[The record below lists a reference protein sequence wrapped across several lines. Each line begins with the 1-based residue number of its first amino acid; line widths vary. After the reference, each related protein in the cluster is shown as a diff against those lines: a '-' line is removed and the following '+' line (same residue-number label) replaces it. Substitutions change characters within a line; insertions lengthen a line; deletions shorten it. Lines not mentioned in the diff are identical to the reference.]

1 MMLVAFDIPDDSTQL
16 AGWLERQLVGLHLGD
31 LVATLRAVH
40 GDGDG
45 RSLEE
50 VCEGKLLDAVQ
61 HGLSRLDFT
70 QLQGLLVHPAR
81 LLELQERVFLEGG
94 EHWRTVPRTEEHLRA
109 VAVGWA
115 LLPVQSSLGVATL
128 LTTKESEERT
138 GRSARPTSRLRRLA
152 AGVAAMV
159 AVAACVMM
167 LWTPRHES
175 LAWGWN
181 RPGTFVADVTAEEYL
196 DRLADRA
203 DEWSGRP
210 HDTLD
215 QLRRDLT
222 DFRRACLTL
231 LDAPHDRLP
240 PPQRDE
246 LVKRCRKWL
255 GKFDAQLTALDAG
268 GNVND
273 IRQDADKTVGSLVT
287 ALRKRFKS

>member
-1 MMLVAFDIPDDSTQL
+1 MLVAFDIPDDSTQL

-45 RSLEE
+45 RSLE
-50 VCEGKLLDAVQ
+50 VLCDGKLPDALQ
-61 HGLSRLDFT
+61 HGLRRFDFT

-94 EHWRTVPRTEEHLRA
+94 EHWRTVPRTEEHLHE
-109 VAVGWA
+109 VTGGWA
-115 LLPVQSSLGVATL
+115 LLPVPSSPSETPHN
-128 LTTKESEERT
+128 TTKKVEELT
-138 GRSARPTSRLRRLA
+138 GRSAHPPSRLRRLA
-152 AGVAAMV
+152 AGVAATIAAAVLVMV
-159 AVAACVMM
+159 W
-167 LWTPRHES
+167 WTPRHEP

-181 RPGTFVADVTAEEYL
+181 RPGTFASDVTAEEYL

-203 DEWSGRP
+203 AEWSGRP
-210 HDTLD
+210 HDTPD

-222 DFRRACLTL
+222 DFRRACLAL
-231 LDAPHDRLP
+231 LEAPHDRLP
-240 PPQRDE
+240 PAQRDE
-246 LVKRCRKWL
+246 LLKRCRKWRD
-255 GKFDAQLTALDAG
+255 KFDAQLAAIDAG

-287 ALRKRFKS
+287 ALRKRFAS